1 MNKRGGHGY
10 GSMTDRIAATS
21 RTTPPAAAGPVPPSA
36 ATAATDPRPDAL
48 KHCWVSS
55 AHGQLPGLLLEW
67 RRVASGWQGRVV
79 HPVPDADGWMLVEEW
94 LPASDL
100 TASTG

>member
-1 MNKRGGHGY
+1 MNKRGGHDY
-10 GSMTDRIAATS
+10 GSMAERIAATR
-21 RTTPPAAAGPVPPSA
+21 RTTAADAPETSPAAAPRGGPESL
-36 ATAATDPRPDAL
+36 R
-48 KHCWVSS
+48 HCWVSS
-55 AHGQLPGLLLEW
+55 PQGRLPGLLLEW

-79 HPVPDADGWMLVEEW
+79 HPVPDADGWILVEEW